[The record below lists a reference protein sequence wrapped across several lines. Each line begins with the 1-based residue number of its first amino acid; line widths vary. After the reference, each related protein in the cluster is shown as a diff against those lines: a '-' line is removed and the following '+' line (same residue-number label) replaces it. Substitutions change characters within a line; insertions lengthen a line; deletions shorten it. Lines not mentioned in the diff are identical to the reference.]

1 MPRDN
6 IMKIRRIVQ
15 LDCVEKVQVNCTW
28 RLFSLA
34 VFAPLLGQMS
44 NVQKL
49 FVSHIH
55 LPDPEEWNEQHIV
68 KITSQ
73 FLRLHHL
80 QDLHLKSPF
89 YLEGCLDQ
97 MLR

>member
-1 MPRDN
+1 MDN
-6 IMKIRRIVQ
+6 IVTVLSMVQ
-15 LDCVEKVQVNCTW
+15 LDCIQELHVNCTW
-28 RLFSLA
+28 HLSTLA
-34 VFAPLLGQMS
+34 MIAPLLGQMS